1 MVRQSARF
9 DLRLDQELKDALEHV
24 AQVKDRSSAWVV
36 RDALRRY
43 LTQEHAL
50 RKAPARRPGQFG

>member
-1 MVRQSARF
+1 MARQSARF
-9 DLRLDQELKDALEHV
+9 DLRLDQELKDALERV

-50 RKAPARRPGQFG
+50 PKVPARRPGQFG